1 MASLKANI
9 AQESAVNSIY
19 GPVIIVSC
27 PGSGKTT
34 TLVRRINRMIEAG
47 IDARSILMVTFTKSA
62 AADMEKRYRQIYGEA
77 PGVVFQTIHA
87 LCRNILVAERVI
99 GEKSL
104 LNEKESREI
113 LSGLLEGRP
122 ETGNAIDMAETM
134 LSEFGKYKESDISLE
149 DYEPSGCEKSLFME
163 IADAGTF

>member
-9 AQESAVNSIY
+9 AQESAVSTLH

-47 IDARSILMVTFTKSA
+47 IDPKNILMVTFTRAA
-62 AADMEKRYRQIYGEA
+62 AADMEKRYRQLYGAA

-87 LCRNILVAERVI
+87 LCRNILVMEGVI
-99 GEKSL
+99 GKKSL
-104 LNEKESREI
+104 LNEKESQDMI
-113 LSGLLEGRP
+113 AGFLEGRP
-122 ETGNAIDMAETM
+122 ETGNPGDLA
-134 LSEFGKYKESDISLE
+134 
-149 DYEPSGCEKSLFME
+149 
-163 IADAGTF
+163 

>member
-62 AADMEKRYRQIYGEA
+62 AADMEKRGDPVWS
-77 PGVVFQTIHA
+77 PGGT
-87 LCRNILVAERVI
+87 
-99 GEKSL
+99 
-104 LNEKESREI
+104 
-113 LSGLLEGRP
+113 SGDR
-122 ETGNAIDMAETM
+122 
-134 LSEFGKYKESDISLE
+134 
-149 DYEPSGCEKSLFME
+149 
-163 IADAGTF
+163 